1 MKTMRRLIASLLL
14 STAAAA
20 VVLAQTTPMLDVKMG
35 LWEMT
40 TTTEMGG
47 DMPGV
52 DTSKMTP
59 AQKAQIEAMMK
70 SMASGRTNVNKTCMT
85 KEKFNQSNFMGQQ
98 GANCKQTINV
108 NTSTTLD
115 GTFTCTGERA
125 MTGQMHMDAL
135 SSSSLKAI
143 VKSAATQQG
152 KTMTLTIAITGK
164 WLGADRGDTK

>member
-1 MKTMRRLIASLLL
+1 MTAMRRLMASLLL

-20 VVLAQTTPMLDVKMG
+20 VLLAQTPALDVKMG

-52 DTSKMTP
+52 DTSKMSP

-85 KEKFNQSNFMGQQ
+85 KDKFNRSNFMGQQ

-115 GTFTCTGERA
+115 GTFACTGEHVMA
-125 MTGQMHMDAL
+125 GQMHMDAL
-135 SSSSLKAI
+135 SSSSIKGI
-143 VKSAATQQG
+143 VKSTATEQG
-152 KTMTLTIAITGK
+152 KTMTVNIAIAGK
-164 WLGADRGDTK
+164 WLGADCGDTK